1 MPEYY
6 QNISLDLRDVD
17 ELDFSFYYD
26 SKKHRYNI
34 LVNHSEFLNVTR
46 REGEV
51 ILSFLKILR
60 EVLSTADSKGLSS
73 RSNSRDDEISFDFQ
87 ETDPVL
93 KNVRLPR
100 KTEI

>member
-6 QNISLDLRDVD
+6 QNVSLDLRNVD

-34 LVNHSEFLNVTR
+34 LVNHGEFLNVTR

-51 ILSFLKILR
+51 VLSFLRILR
-60 EVLSTADSKGLSS
+60 EVLSTADSKDLSS
-73 RSNSRDDEISFDFQ
+73 RSDSREDEQSFDFL

-93 KNVRLPR
+93 RNVRLPG